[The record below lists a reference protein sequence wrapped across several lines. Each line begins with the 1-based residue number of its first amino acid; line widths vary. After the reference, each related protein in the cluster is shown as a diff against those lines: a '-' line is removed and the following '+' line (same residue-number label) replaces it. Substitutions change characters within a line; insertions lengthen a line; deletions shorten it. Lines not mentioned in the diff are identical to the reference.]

1 MNRTNDS
8 HAEKTNATID
18 NKELEV
24 IKNIFQHPKFK
35 LAQIEIYIEEPY
47 IFVSRIKEKNVVS
60 GIEENRLLL
69 SKGDRHTTRITAI
82 PMELIK
88 DLKVVT
94 YSKDEYEIKF
104 KIKELHYKLW
114 IEL

>member
-8 HAEKTNATID
+8 HAEKVNAKYD

-24 IKNIFQHPKFK
+24 VMNLFQHPKFK
-35 LAQIEIYIEEPY
+35 LAQIEIYMENPY
-47 IFVSRIKEKNVVS
+47 IFVSRIKEKNVIS

-69 SKGDRHTTRITAI
+69 SRNDRHTTKITAI
-82 PMELIK
+82 PTELIK

-94 YSKDEYEIKF
+94 YSKDEYEIKLT
-104 KIKELHYKLW
+104 IKDLHYKLW
-114 IEL
+114 VEL

>member
-1 MNRTNDS
+1 MNRTNDF
-8 HAEKTNATID
+8 HVEETNSMTD

-24 IKNIFQHPKFK
+24 VMNIFQHPRFK
-35 LAQIEIYIEEPY
+35 LAQIEIYIENPY

-60 GIEENRLLL
+60 GIEENRLLI
-69 SKGDRHTTRITAI
+69 SRNDRHTTKITAI
-82 PMELIK
+82 PTELIK
-88 DLKVVT
+88 DLKVVA

-104 KIKELHYKLW
+104 TIKDLHYKLW